1 MNILKCCTDRM
12 VLKLTR
18 FLFFAYVKFNEISV
32 CKKRTVVVI
41 WLVLV
46 NKAI

>member
-1 MNILKCCTDRM
+1 MLYWQNGIEINK
-12 VLKLTR
+12 
-18 FLFFAYVKFNEISV
+18 FLFFAYVKFNEIFL

-46 NKAI
+46 NKAF